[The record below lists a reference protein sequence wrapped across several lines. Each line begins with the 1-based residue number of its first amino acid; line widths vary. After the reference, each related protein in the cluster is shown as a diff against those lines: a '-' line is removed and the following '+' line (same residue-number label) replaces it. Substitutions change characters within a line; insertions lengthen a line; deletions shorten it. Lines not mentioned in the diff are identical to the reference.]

1 MTVLVAGGGT
11 GGHLYP
17 ALALIEALRRRYG
30 DALTIGHVGTSR
42 GLESRVLSDWPDVER
57 YAIHARGV
65 LRELSL
71 TAVTALGTN
80 VRGLGQSL
88 AILRRIRP
96 SVVIGTGGY
105 TAFAPVLGASML
117 GIPTM
122 VHEQNVRPGLVT
134 RLLAPGAD
142 HVFLSFPDTAEWLN
156 APGASVVGVPLRHA
170 VRQVRRWSPEEAKSE
185 LGLDPE
191 RPLVLAL
198 GGSHGARAINEA
210 LLSGCDAF
218 RARAAHLAVIA
229 GRDAARLQ
237 SGPPPDADCTV
248 IDHTPNVGL
257 WMRAADVA
265 VSRAGGATLSELVA
279 LGVPTIAVP
288 WPDAA
293 DDHQTANA
301 RWFAERGACRWL
313 SERDLDETRLR
324 EETLSLLDG
333 SADRAALRD
342 ACNRLAQ
349 TEAHDH
355 LMREVDRYLRHDSPA
370 RVVPLYRHRRRW
382 HERLGLAASRARA
395 LGERIGSSR

>member
-1 MTVLVAGGGT
+1 
-11 GGHLYP
+11 
-17 ALALIEALRRRYG
+17 
-30 DALTIGHVGTSR
+30 
-42 GLESRVLSDWPDVER
+42 
-57 YAIHARGV
+57 
-65 LRELSL
+65 
-71 TAVTALGTN
+71 
-80 VRGLGQSL
+80 
-88 AILRRIRP
+88 
-96 SVVIGTGGY
+96 
-105 TAFAPVLGASML
+105 ML
-117 GIPTM
+117 GIPTII
-122 VHEQNVRPGLVT
+122 HEQNVRPGLVT
-134 RLLAPGAD
+134 RLLAPRVD
-142 HVFLSFPDTAEWLN
+142 RVFLSFPDTAQGLN
-156 APGASVVGVPLRHA
+156 APDASVVGVPLRDA
-170 VRQVRRWSPEEAKSE
+170 VRRLRARSPENAKAE
-185 LGLDPE
+185 LGIASD
-191 RPLVLAL
+191 RPLVLGL
-198 GGSHGARAINEA
+198 GGSNGARAINDA

-218 RARAAHLAVIA
+218 RDRNAHLAVIA
-229 GRDAARLQ
+229 GRDAERLKRQ
-237 SGPPPDADCTV
+237 HPDADCTV
-248 IDHTPNVGL
+248 IDHTPSIGL

-313 SERDLDETRLR
+313 SERDSTETKLL
-324 EETLSLLDG
+324 EETLFLLDG

-382 HERLGLAASRARA
+382 HERLGLAAARARA